1 MGSISRKSFIGGCLA
16 APLAA
21 SAVAEPAKP
30 ASPKGKV
37 RFCAFADIH
46 YFPKVF
52 PHSTFEWLDK
62 ILGRAVDTKCDF
74 VIHMGDFVHMGK
86 PSQDYVDHY
95 NNFQLPTYHTPGN
108 HDFDQVTP
116 EQRME
121 SFKLSKLY
129 YHFDVNGFRF
139 IVTDTNHVVFE
150 GKTFH
155 YGLSNYQKIGRKD
168 QKAISR
174 LGGEQLEWLKAT
186 IDESPYPC
194 IITSHAS
201 YERNPGLGSG
211 DAVEVRK
218 IIDDANKKNPGRV
231 KFVIN
236 GHHHCDYVRILNDVC
251 YLDLNSASYQFMY
264 RRHNLYPE
272 QDCEGLRMMQ
282 QVLAYNDPI
291 NAVITLDTDGLIQV
305 DGFESSF
312 HRGITREICQ
322 ERTGLHSVGS
332 DGRLT
337 TARVQSF
344 KMRLGRDIG

>member
-74 VIHMGDFVHMGK
+74 VIHMGDLVHMGK

-272 QDCEGLRMMQ
+272 QDCKGLRLMQ

-337 TARVQSF
+337 TARVQSLR
-344 KMRLGRDIG
+344 MRLGPDIL

>member
-1 MGSISRKSFIGGCLA
+1 MNSISRKSFLGGCLA
-16 APLAA
+16 APLVAAA
-21 SAVAEPAKP
+21 SGAAKTQE
-30 ASPKGKV
+30 PKGRV

-46 YFPKVF
+46 YFPTVF

-74 VIHMGDFVHMGK
+74 VIHMGDLVHMGK

-108 HDFDQVTP
+108 HDFDQVTA

-121 SFKLSKLY
+121 SFKLQKLH
-129 YHFDVNGFRF
+129 YHFDMNGFRF
-139 IVTDTNHVVFE
+139 IVTDTNHVVYE

-168 QKAISR
+168 EKAISR

-186 IDESPYPC
+186 IEESPYPC
-194 IITSHAS
+194 IITSHDS
-201 YERNPGLGSG
+201 YERNPGIGSG
-211 DAVEVRK
+211 DAPEVRK
-218 IIDDANKKNPGRV
+218 IIDDANRRNPGRV
-231 KFVIN
+231 KLVIN
-236 GHHHCDYVRILNDVC
+236 GHHHCDYVRILNGVC
-251 YLDLNSASYQFMY
+251 YLDLNSASFQFMY
-264 RRHNLYPE
+264 RPHNLYPAE
-272 QDCEGLRMMQ
+272 DCQGLRMMQ

-291 NAVITLDTDGLIQV
+291 NAVITLDTDGLIQI
-305 DGFESSF
+305 DGMESSF

-322 ERTGLHSVGS
+322 ERTGLDSIS
-332 DGRLT
+332 RDGRLT

-344 KMRLGRDIG
+344 RMRLWPEIS